1 MNFKL
6 MMTLRSKYNQGL
18 RTKET
23 LEANRMYLK
32 LRLNS
37 LLKEAKVNSLPHARG
52 GVSIQVFFL
61 YSKVSLPHAR
71 GGVSIY

>member
-1 MNFKL
+1 MNYRT

-32 LRLNS
+32 LRLNG
-37 LLKEAKVNSLPHARG
+37 LLKEVKLNITNRDEEQS
-52 GVSIQVFFL
+52 Q
-61 YSKVSLPHAR
+61 
-71 GGVSIY
+71 

>member
-6 MMTLRSKYNQGL
+6 MMTLRSKYNQGF

-32 LRLNS
+32 LRLNG
-37 LLKEAKVNSLPHARG
+37 LLKEAKLNITNRDEEQG
-52 GVSIQVFFL
+52 
-61 YSKVSLPHAR
+61 
-71 GGVSIY
+71 

>member
-1 MNFKL
+1 MNYRT

-32 LRLNS
+32 LRLNGMLEKAKAS
-37 LLKEAKVNSLPHARG
+37 MIERDKEQS
-52 GVSIQVFFL
+52 Q
-61 YSKVSLPHAR
+61 
-71 GGVSIY
+71 

>member
-1 MNFKL
+1 VNYRT

-32 LRLNS
+32 LRLNGM
-37 LLKEAKVNSLPHARG
+37 LKKAKA
-52 GVSIQVFFL
+52 SITN
-61 YSKVSLPHAR
+61 R
-71 GGVSIY
+71 DGEG

>member
-37 LLKEAKVNSLPHARG
+37 LLKEAKANITNREEQS
-52 GVSIQVFFL
+52 Q
-61 YSKVSLPHAR
+61 
-71 GGVSIY
+71 

>member
-32 LRLNS
+32 LRLNG
-37 LLKEAKVNSLPHARG
+37 LLKEAKANITNRDKEQS
-52 GVSIQVFFL
+52 Q
-61 YSKVSLPHAR
+61 
-71 GGVSIY
+71 

>member
-32 LRLNS
+32 LRLNR
-37 LLKEAKVNSLPHARG
+37 LLKEAKASITNSDKEQGR
-52 GVSIQVFFL
+52 
-61 YSKVSLPHAR
+61 
-71 GGVSIY
+71 

>member
-1 MNFKL
+1 

-32 LRLNS
+32 LRLNGM
-37 LLKEAKVNSLPHARG
+37 LEAAKASATKRDG
-52 GVSIQVFFL
+52 EG
-61 YSKVSLPHAR
+61 
-71 GGVSIY
+71 

>member
-1 MNFKL
+1 MNFNL

-32 LRLNS
+32 LRLNG
-37 LLKEAKVNSLPHARG
+37 LLKEAKLSITNSDKEQ
-52 GVSIQVFFL
+52 SQ
-61 YSKVSLPHAR
+61 
-71 GGVSIY
+71 

>member
-6 MMTLRSKYNQGL
+6 MMTLRSKYNQDL

-32 LRLNS
+32 LRLNG
-37 LLKEAKVNSLPHARG
+37 LLKEAKLNITNRDG
-52 GVSIQVFFL
+52 EG
-61 YSKVSLPHAR
+61 
-71 GGVSIY
+71 

>member
-23 LEANRMYLK
+23 LEANRLYLK
-32 LRLNS
+32 LRLNG
-37 LLKEAKVNSLPHARG
+37 LLEDAKASMTSHDGEGR
-52 GVSIQVFFL
+52 
-61 YSKVSLPHAR
+61 
-71 GGVSIY
+71 

>member
-1 MNFKL
+1 

-32 LRLNS
+32 LRLNG
-37 LLKEAKVNSLPHARG
+37 LLKEVKLNITNGDKEQS
-52 GVSIQVFFL
+52 Q
-61 YSKVSLPHAR
+61 
-71 GGVSIY
+71 

>member
-23 LEANRMYLK
+23 LEANRLYLK
-32 LRLNS
+32 LRLNG
-37 LLKEAKVNSLPHARG
+37 LLEDAKGSMTKRDG
-52 GVSIQVFFL
+52 EG
-61 YSKVSLPHAR
+61 
-71 GGVSIY
+71 

>member
-1 MNFKL
+1 MHFGDVQEADKSTRRVRGSGGMNFKL

-32 LRLNS
+32 LRLNG
-37 LLKEAKVNSLPHARG
+37 LLKEAKLNITNRDKEQS
-52 GVSIQVFFL
+52 Q
-61 YSKVSLPHAR
+61 
-71 GGVSIY
+71 

>member
-23 LEANRMYLK
+23 LEANRLYLK
-32 LRLNS
+32 LRLS
-37 LLKEAKVNSLPHARG
+37 GLLDGAKE
-52 GVSIQVFFL
+52 SITKRDLEQ
-61 YSKVSLPHAR
+61 SQ
-71 GGVSIY
+71 

>member
-23 LEANRMYLK
+23 LEANRLYLK
-32 LRLNS
+32 LRLNG
-37 LLKEAKVNSLPHARG
+37 LLEDAKGSMTKRDKEQS
-52 GVSIQVFFL
+52 Q
-61 YSKVSLPHAR
+61 
-71 GGVSIY
+71 

>member
-23 LEANRMYLK
+23 LEANRLYLK
-32 LRLNS
+32 LRKCG
-37 LLKEAKVNSLPHARG
+37 LLEVAKADITNRDEEQS
-52 GVSIQVFFL
+52 Q
-61 YSKVSLPHAR
+61 
-71 GGVSIY
+71 

>member
-32 LRLNS
+32 LRLNG
-37 LLKEAKVNSLPHARG
+37 LLKEVKLNITNRDKE
-52 GVSIQVFFL
+52 QNQ
-61 YSKVSLPHAR
+61 
-71 GGVSIY
+71 